1 MHGFA
6 PRAAAELCLVRRK
19 ARADM
24 KPRATPFLAV
34 LCACTLATFAQ
45 NVPALFDR
53 PGGLVPDEHT
63 AVAIAEAIL
72 FPIYGEKNIRD
83 QRPYV
88 IKHTE
93 GKWTIEGTLPAGMV
107 GGTFHIIIRQR
118 DAQVLEIGHG
128 A

>member
-1 MHGFA
+1 MKH
-6 PRAAAELCLVRRK
+6 RAL
-19 ARADM
+19 
-24 KPRATPFLAV
+24 PFLAV
-34 LCACTLATFAQ
+34 LCACTVATFAQ

-53 PGGLVPDEHT
+53 PGGLVPDEHI
-63 AVAIAEAIL
+63 AVAIAEAVL

-88 IKHTE
+88 IKHAE
-93 GKWTIEGTLPAGMV
+93 GKWTIEGSMPSGFVV
-107 GGTFHIIIRQR
+107 GGTFHIVIRQR